1 MAGSSRFGSAHLG
14 ASRWERARSP
24 KEAAPMSGELPQQR
38 EVGDAG
44 AMRGR
49 LKLRTPEGS
58 ESGSLSSLGGDDA
71 GTSAA
76 PCEDSEGGSVSSRG
90 NDDVS
95 PPPHAQ
101 SHDGCLAASDG
112 MQQVRCALRLDVAS
126 APGSSMAT
134 PSQWSAGGHVHTS
147 ARCSSGAV
155 GVAEQPPEQGSQAG
169 SPDVS
174 VGTSVVVPCGQEPR
188 PAKAI
193 AEGPSAE
200 LEAERA
206 AEGTESQRLQADQ
219 HLTTVKLRLLIRAQ
233 DAQLAKHREDLDR
246 AERRAVYAEA
256 KLSRMEA
263 REAELLAKLEQQ
275 EAEKAVRL
283 VRLQGEKLELE
294 GRCARLQKALEAERE
309 LWESR
314 DQEEIKTPREAPQRP
329 DESRAFLKAAHT
341 DLKTFLDQG
350 PEKRRLSS
358 TDVFE
363 R

>member
-90 NDDVS
+90 NDD
-95 PPPHAQ
+95 

-112 MQQVRCALRLDVAS
+112 MQ
-126 APGSSMAT
+126 
-134 PSQWSAGGHVHTS
+134 
-147 ARCSSGAV
+147 
-155 GVAEQPPEQGSQAG
+155 
-169 SPDVS
+169 
-174 VGTSVVVPCGQEPR
+174 QEPR

>member
-246 AERRAVYAEA
+246 AERRAVYAE
-256 KLSRMEA
+256 
-263 REAELLAKLEQQ
+263 

-314 DQEEIKTPREAPQRP
+314 DQEEIKTPREQLAAISPLRLVCACLRAP
-329 DESRAFLKAAHT
+329 AFAAVSPVV
-341 DLKTFLDQG
+341 LDSAG
-350 PEKRRLSS
+350 H
-358 TDVFE
+358 
-363 R
+363 